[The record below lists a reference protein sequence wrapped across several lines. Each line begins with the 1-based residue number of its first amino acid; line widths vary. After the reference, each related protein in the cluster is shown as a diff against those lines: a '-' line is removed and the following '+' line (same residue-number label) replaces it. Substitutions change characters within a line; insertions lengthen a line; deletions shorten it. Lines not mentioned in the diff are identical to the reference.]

1 MKPTI
6 LLSLL
11 LIVLQVH
18 NGYGAKDSVQERI
31 ASSIDDFA
39 LKFSKLITS
48 RQGARKVSRQVS
60 SLQGGKNIFFS
71 PMSISMAFSMIGMGA
86 KSNTEKQ
93 IYKGLGLDKIDTSM
107 IHKGFQEFL
116 KVLTSSNHQGMV
128 NMGNG
133 LYLAK
138 GIKIATRYNKDLQNF
153 YKSEIFAVNFKDNVV
168 AEKQINEFVKANTKG
183 KIREVVRGLDP
194 NTMMVLVNYIYFK
207 DEWEYPFVPQ
217 NTKKG
222 DFFVDDK
229 TTVKVNMMKKT
240 GYFRHV
246 RDESLSCW
254 VIELPYKGGAV
265 AWFVLPDK
273 GKLEKV
279 EDGLKGETLS
289 KWRKSL
295 ETGTQFYLSIP
306 KLSMAT
312 SYDLKDLLPGLGISE
327 VFTPNADLTGIT
339 GGGKLKI
346 DKASHKAF
354 LDINESGTEA
364 AAATFMSS
372 KVGAAPGPPPVPL
385 VFDRP
390 YFFFLMASVD
400 GPMLFMG
407 KTVNPAHP

>member
-48 RQGARKVSRQVS
+48 RQG
-60 SLQGGKNIFFS
+60 GGKNIFFS

-273 GKLEKV
+273 GKLEKR
-279 EDGLKGETLS
+279 EDLQ
-289 KWRKSL
+289 
-295 ETGTQFYLSIP
+295 TQFYLSIP

>member
-18 NGYGAKDSVQERI
+18 NGYGGKDSVQERLV
-31 ASSIDDFA
+31 SSIDGFA
-39 LKFSKLITS
+39 LKFFRRI
-48 RQGARKVSRQVS
+48 A

-86 KSNTEKQ
+86 KQNTEKQ
-93 IYKGLGLDKIDTSM
+93 IYKGLGLEKIDTSM

-138 GIKIATRYNKDLQNF
+138 GIKIATRYNKDLQSF

-168 AEKQINEFVKANTKG
+168 AEKQINNFVKANTKG

-194 NTMMVLVNYIYFK
+194 NTVMVLVNYIYFK
-207 DEWEYPFVPQ
+207 DEWENPFVPK
-217 NTKKG
+217 NTGKG
-222 DFFVDDK
+222 DFFVDAK

-240 GYFRHV
+240 DYFRHV

-265 AWFVLPDK
+265 AWFILPDK

-295 ETGTQFYLSIP
+295 ETGTQFYLAIP

-339 GGGKLKI
+339 GGGKVKI
-346 DKASHKAF
+346 DKASHKAV

-364 AAATFMSS
+364 AAATFMSFG
-372 KVGAAPGPPPVPL
+372 VGAAPGPPPVHL

>member
-1 MKPTI
+1 SESCSDFMLYTMSPDSA
-6 LLSLL
+6 SLL
-11 LIVLQVH
+11 
-18 NGYGAKDSVQERI
+18 EPE
-31 ASSIDDFA
+31 
-39 LKFSKLITS
+39 
-48 RQGARKVSRQVS
+48 KVSRQVS

-116 KVLTSSNHQGMV
+116 
-128 NMGNG
+128 
-133 LYLAK
+133 
-138 GIKIATRYNKDLQNF
+138 KDLQNF

-339 GGGKLKI
+339 GGGNKI
-346 DKASHKAF
+346 PIFPPVQASHKAF